1 MLSLITGNS
10 GFIGRALELKT
21 NLYPVD
27 INALPR
33 VHAKYFFHFASPS
46 SQILFNEDYR
56 CISETVIDFIRVV
69 EYCKKR
75 HIKLIFPSSATI
87 YNNQNSYS
95 HTKLALEEIAKA
107 YQIDYLALR
116 IFAGYGLGE
125 EHKKDYASVIYQ
137 WIKQMKKG
145 ERPVIFG
152 DGKQTRDFVYI
163 TDIVDNI
170 VNNLDKS
177 GVIDIGTGINTSF
190 NEIVKIINK
199 ELNTNIKPKY
209 IGKPV
214 NYINET
220 ICKNPI
226 KNPINIKDG
235 IKNIIDYE

>member
-1 MLSLITGNS
+1 MITGEN
-10 GFIGRALELKT
+10 GFIGSALLKEL
-21 NLYPVD
+21 
-27 INALPR
+27 NAR
-33 VHAKYFFHFASPS
+33 NIKDDYFFFFGSPS
-46 SQILFNEDYR
+46 SQILFNEDSG
-56 CISETVIDFIRVV
+56 CIRETIEPFLDACD
-69 EYCKKR
+69 YCKR
-75 HIKLIFPSSATI
+75 HRLKLIFPSSATV
-87 YNNQNSYS
+87 YNNNNSYS
-95 HTKLALEEIAKA
+95 RTKSALEDIVEA
-107 YQIDYLALR
+107 YGIDYLAFR
-116 IFAGYGLGE
+116 IFAGYGPGE

-226 KNPINIKDG
+226 KNPINIKNG